1 MSKRPTPMRLLL
13 ALATHHAAA
22 PGQPMS
28 ADTLCEHVWP
38 GERIMP
44 EAATNRLYV
53 TISGLRRDG
62 LRDVILNV
70 EGGYL
75 INPSLKL
82 RAVT

>member
-1 MSKRPTPMRLLL
+1 
-13 ALATHHAAA
+13 
-22 PGQPMS
+22 
-28 ADTLCEHVWP
+28 
-38 GERIMP
+38 MP

-82 RAVT
+82 RAV